1 MKSLAFSIAL
11 LVAIAFCLCAG
22 YARSA
27 RTDQSG
33 AANGAPSPRSAG
45 ATFPKDIFPET
56 GNRLPAVKR
65 DSLDDAGKKLF
76 DSRGAV
82 DMFGPGAIRL
92 YSLPVAEYMG
102 GVNDFLRHKSG
113 IDPRVVELAMLVTAP

>member
-22 YARSA
+22 YAQSA
-27 RTDQSG
+27 RIKQST
-33 AANGAPSPRSAG
+33 AANDAPSPQSAG

-56 GNRLPAVKR
+56 GNRLPGIKR

-92 YSLPVAEYMG
+92 YSLPACGRIHGRRE
-102 GVNDFLRHKSG
+102 
-113 IDPRVVELAMLVTAP
+113 